1 MLKPVL
7 FYTLAFLFTPPQV
20 VYAECRDI
28 NAIPAGEALA
38 QSYFKSSE
46 IFHRGFVQKVHNP
59 SGRKEV
65 AAYVKTGDRHYSVFS
80 LVDENCEAK
89 FIKRTRQND

>member
-7 FYTLAFLFTPPQV
+7 FYTLAFLFTPQV

-28 NAIPAGEALA
+28 DAIAAGEALA